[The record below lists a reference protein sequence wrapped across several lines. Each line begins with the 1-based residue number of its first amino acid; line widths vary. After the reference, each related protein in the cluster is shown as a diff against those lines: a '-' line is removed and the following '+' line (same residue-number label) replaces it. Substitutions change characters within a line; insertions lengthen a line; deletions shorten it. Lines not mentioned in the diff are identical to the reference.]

1 MVRIGEN
8 RMVVNGV
15 HGLLA
20 CKKQGPL
27 RCLFDQSL

>member
-20 CKKQGPL
+20 CKK
-27 RCLFDQSL
+27 RAITLFI

>member
-8 RMVVNGV
+8 RMVVNGI

-20 CKKQGPL
+20 YEKQGPV
-27 RCLFDQSL
+27 RCLFD